1 MKKGKNGVSLVE
13 IIVAVAVFAIAAVPI
28 YYAIS
33 YNAADQTNIGKRSI
47 AQKIL
52 ESFRD
57 EIKDLEY
64 DYVVS
69 LMGAGANWKSFS
81 SSDMTPNSFNVLLA
95 AQQDFKDFAFSGEV
109 KTSGGAVEIL
119 ELKVEVTWT
128 SGRGK
133 QEVEKLAFIKVK
145 SEQ

>member
-1 MKKGKNGVSLVE
+1 MKKNRLGLSLVE

-33 YNAADQTNIGKRSI
+33 YNAADEANIGKRSI

-64 DYVVS
+64 DYVVG
-69 LMGAGANWKSFS
+69 LMGATSSWKTFTS
-81 SSDMTPNSFNVLLA
+81 SGMTPNSFNVLLT
-95 AQQDFKDFAFSGEV
+95 AQQEFKDFVFSGEV
-109 KTSGGAVEIL
+109 KTAGGAVELL
-119 ELKVEVTWT
+119 EFKVEVTWT

-133 QEVEKLAFIKVK
+133 QEVEKLSFIKVK

>member
-1 MKKGKNGVSLVE
+1 MKKSRKGLSLVE

-33 YNAADQTNIGKRSI
+33 YNAADEANIGKRSI

-69 LMGAGANWKSFS
+69 LMSAGSSWKPINS
-81 SSDMTPNSFNVLLA
+81 SGMTPNSFNVLLT
-95 AQQDFKDFAFSGEV
+95 AQKEFKDFNFSGEV
-109 KTSGGAVEIL
+109 RTSGGAVEIL
-119 ELKVEVTWT
+119 EFKTEVTWT

-133 QEVEKLAFIKVK
+133 QESEKLSFIKVK
-145 SEQ
+145 SE